1 MIKDKRFLI
10 IGGASLIGSHLTEAL
25 LKNGA
30 REVVLFDNYSLGS
43 TAITDALGKNSAV
56 RVIKGDVLKA
66 SQVFEAMQSVD
77 GAFLLAAFLTLPLS
91 DAPAVGA
98 EVNIMGLVNVLE
110 AARLLGGKKVVLASS
125 IATYGN
131 NVHGPVDETTPF
143 GSAGVSPGF
152 GVYAASKLMGEH
164 LGRLYGQKYGVP
176 FCAVRFS
183 TVYGENQHSRGVN
196 ALYILEALQRVKAG
210 QRPQIRDTGDEA
222 HDFIHASDAASGMM
236 LAMSKGAPGE
246 SYNLTT
252 GQSTPV
258 KEVVALVLKE
268 LGSSLEPEFISE
280 TRATRSTAHHELKIS
295 SAKAQRDLG
304 WKPEV
309 SVAEGIGRL
318 RRWMDGRSG

>member
-1 MIKDKRFLI
+1 MIKDKRFII
-10 IGGASLIGSHLTEAL
+10 IGGASLIGSHLTETL
-25 LKNGA
+25 LKSGA

-43 TAITDALGKNSAV
+43 TAITEALSKNSAV

-66 SQVFEAMQSVD
+66 NQVFEAMRDVD

-91 DAPAVGA
+91 EAPAAGA
-98 EVNIMGLVNVLE
+98 EVNILGLVNVLE

-131 NVHGPVDETTPF
+131 NVHGEVDETTPF
-143 GSAGVSPGF
+143 GSAGVSPAF
-152 GVYAASKLMGEH
+152 GTYAASKLMGEH
-164 LGRLYGQKYGVP
+164 LGRLYDQKYDVP

-222 HDFIHASDAASGMM
+222 HDFIHASDAANGMM
-236 LAMSKGAPGE
+236 LAMAKGRSGE
-246 SYNLTT
+246 AYNLTT
-252 GQSTPV
+252 GHSTSV
-258 KEVVALVLKE
+258 KDVVGLVLKE
-268 LGSSLEPEFISE
+268 LGSALEPEFISE

-295 SAKAQRDLG
+295 NAKAAAELG
-304 WKPEV
+304 WKPAV

-318 RRWMDGRSG
+318 RRWMDERDG